1 MQKIY
6 CLDEG
11 FERRYGIHKVE
22 NRPGFVDVKFTA
34 NTAYMYR
41 YNRYIHIL
49 LKANMKDKKVFKLVF
64 EQIF

>member
-49 LKANMKDKKVFKLVF
+49 LASRHLAAAFIKSKH
-64 EQIF
+64 EG